1 MTPLALVRF
10 ILAAYPDARVEAWL
24 HHSSVRLG
32 DQPLNLLFNGHCEAV
47 IGEAR
52 AIAAGTVRLDHL
64 DVLAVVGEQP

>member
-1 MTPLALVRF
+1 MTPLSLVRF

-32 DQPLNLLFNGHCEAV
+32 SEPIALLFNGGSEAV

-52 AIAAGTVRLDHL
+52 AIAAGTVALDHH
-64 DVLAVVGEQP
+64 DVLVQVKP